1 MSEENSSNNSNLIDI
16 EESILSNAEQGNIN
30 NYSYSQIPTNLPVL
44 NLTQLPTINNWTTPT
59 SNLINTTNIPNLIGN
74 SDISS
79 TGSFDDFDDMPELV
93 EDDVTFQVSSS
104 NLIFQ
109 NYDTNLLTTSLNLP
123 PLPPINEG
131 NIDENS
137 PFADCLIKPLE
148 FDINDEFVKDKN
160 ILLTFSWVFELNYD
174 FYSIKYINI
183 YTDNKNTELVSK
195 YNRIKQIRSNRNQ
208 RTETGEILKLNNSLK
223 LKKNDEVW
231 IYLIIYYDNIKCNIE
246 FYGIF
251 RECPDEEILKKNIIE
266 EKTYGNTCNII
277 NINKTSINSNGFNLL
292 PYKVKIL

>member
-1 MSEENSSNNSNLIDI
+1 MSEENSTNNSNLIDI

-30 NYSYSQIPTNLPVL
+30 NYSYSQIPTNLPIL

-137 PFADCLIKPLE
+137 PFANCLIKPLE

-160 ILLTFSWVFELNYD
+160 ILLTFSWVFEFCVNAKA
-174 FYSIKYINI
+174 SGGRG
-183 YTDNKNTELVSK
+183 TP
-195 YNRIKQIRSNRNQ
+195 
-208 RTETGEILKLNNSLK
+208 RTTHRALA
-223 LKKNDEVW
+223 
-231 IYLIIYYDNIKCNIE
+231 
-246 FYGIF
+246 
-251 RECPDEEILKKNIIE
+251 
-266 EKTYGNTCNII
+266 
-277 NINKTSINSNGFNLL
+277 
-292 PYKVKIL
+292 